1 MRPEELPTAES
12 PAISRRIMASSRPRR
27 PWLLIAAALL
37 LAILSTVLWVKW
49 RESRTRA
56 DQLQGELKQVYAE
69 AETLRTQAMRAQ
81 QRIGQLER
89 ELRARSSRDGGAK
102 PVAKPKGAAGR

>member
-1 MRPEELPTAES
+1 MMVSPRPP
-12 PAISRRIMASSRPRR
+12 R

-49 RESRTRA
+49 QESRTRA
-56 DQLQGELKQVYAE
+56 AELQGELKKVYRE
-69 AETLRTQAMRAQ
+69 AETLRTEAARAQ

-89 ELRARSSRDGGAK
+89 ELRTSPGEGGGRPRPRS
-102 PVAKPKGAAGR
+102 GRR

>member
-1 MRPEELPTAES
+1 M
-12 PAISRRIMASSRPRR
+12 MASPRPRR

-49 RESRTRA
+49 RETRTFA
-56 DQLQGELKQVYAE
+56 DQLQGELKKVYKEAETLRKE
-69 AETLRTQAMRAQ
+69 AETLRTEAARAQ

-89 ELRARSSRDGGAK
+89 DLRASPGEGGGRPRPRSGSR
-102 PVAKPKGAAGR
+102 

>member
-1 MRPEELPTAES
+1 
-12 PAISRRIMASSRPRR
+12 MASSRPPR

-56 DQLQGELKQVYAE
+56 DQLQRELKQVYAE
-69 AETLRTQAMRAQ
+69 AETLRTQATRAQ
-81 QRIGQLER
+81 QRIAQLER
-89 ELRARSSRDGGAK
+89 EGRAMSPGEGGARPK
-102 PVAKPKGAAGR
+102 PRGGSR

>member
-1 MRPEELPTAES
+1 MKPEELPATES
-12 PAISRRIMASSRPRR
+12 PTLSRRMMASPRPPR

-37 LAILSTVLWVKW
+37 LAILSTVLWEKW

-56 DQLQGELKQVYAE
+56 EQLQGELKQVYAE
-69 AETLRTQAMRAQ
+69 AETLRTQAARAQ

-89 ELRARSSRDGGAK
+89 ELRALSPGEGGGRPRPRSGSR
-102 PVAKPKGAAGR
+102 

>member
-1 MRPEELPTAES
+1 M
-12 PAISRRIMASSRPRR
+12 MDSSRPRR
-27 PWLLIAAALL
+27 PWLLIAASLL

-69 AETLRTQAMRAQ
+69 AETLRTQAARAQ
-81 QRIGQLER
+81 QRIVQLER
-89 ELRARSSRDGGAK
+89 ELRALSPGDSGAK
-102 PVAKPKGAAGR
+102 PKPRSGSR

>member
-1 MRPEELPTAES
+1 MRPEELPTAEP
-12 PAISRRIMASSRPRR
+12 PAISRRMMASSRARR
-27 PWLLIAAALL
+27 PWPLIIAALL

-56 DQLQGELKQVYAE
+56 DQLQGELKQVYVEAE
-69 AETLRTQAMRAQ
+69 ALRTQAVQAQ

-89 ELRARSSRDGGAK
+89 ELRALSSRDGGAK
-102 PVAKPKGAAGR
+102 PAAKPKGAASR